1 MFRGDRVTA
10 NLLRQLSEAKGHI
23 KKAYEKL
30 DVSHENDT
38 TDQYIYNAQVKAASA
53 LASLD
58 RALQRLSKGC

>member
-1 MFRGDRVTA
+1 MTA
-10 NLLRQLSEAKGHI
+10 QLVKQLSEAKGHI